1 MKKVNKNSP
10 LPLYYQLKDIICELI
25 ENEELKPND
34 PIPPERELCEYH
46 GVSRMTVNKA
56 ITNLVNE
63 GLVYREQGK
72 GTFVA
77 KPKEGYQL
85 SRLLSFTEDMK
96 AKGLK
101 VDTRIVSFQKKA
113 ATRKLQKALDLPERE
128 EVFEIKRLRLVDGEP
143 YALETA
149 YLPVSLCDGLTMEKL
164 DNKSLYD
171 ILLSEYGLKMDY
183 AHQTIEAVILDEYE
197 SEILQVPQKSIALML
212 SRKTYLE
219 GDKPMELT
227 KAVYRG
233 DKYKFEVVLRR

>member
-1 MKKVNKNSP
+1 MRKVNKNSP
-10 LPLYYQLKDIICELI
+10 LPLYYQLKDIICEMI

-85 SRLLSFTEDMK
+85 TRLLSFTEDMK
-96 AKGLK
+96 AKGLQ
-101 VDTRIVSFQKKA
+101 VDTRIISFHKKA
-113 ATRKLQKALDLPERE
+113 STRKLQKALNLSENE
-128 EVFEIKRLRLVDGEP
+128 EVFEIKRLRLVEGEP

-149 YLPVSLCDGLTMEKL
+149 YLPVNLCAGLTMEKL
-164 DNKSLYD
+164 EGKSLYD
-171 ILLSEYGLKMDY
+171 ILLNEYGLKMDY

-197 SEILQVPQKSIALML
+197 SEMLNVPEKSIALML

-219 GDKPMELT
+219 GDRPMELT

>member
-10 LPLYYQLKDIICELI
+10 IPLYYQLKDIICELI

-46 GVSRMTVNKA
+46 GISRMTVNKA

-63 GLVYREQGK
+63 GLLYREQGK

-101 VDTRIVSFQKKA
+101 VDTRIISFHKKSS
-113 ATRKLQKALDLPERE
+113 TRKIQKALGLSEKED
-128 EVFEIKRLRLVDGEP
+128 VYEIKRLRLVEGEP

-149 YLPVSLCDGLTMEKL
+149 YLPVKLCEGLTMEKL

-171 ILLSEYGLKMDY
+171 VLRNEYGLSMDY
-183 AHQTIEAVILDEYE
+183 AHQTMEAVILDEYE
-197 SEILQVPQKSIALML
+197 SSILQVSEKSIALML

-219 GDKPMELT
+219 DDKPMEFT

>member
-1 MKKVNKNSP
+1 MKKVNKSSP
-10 LPLYYQLKDIICELI
+10 IPLYYQLKDIISELI
-25 ENEELKPND
+25 EDEELKPND

-56 ITNLVNE
+56 IANLVNE
-63 GLVYREQGK
+63 GLLYREQGK

-96 AKGLK
+96 AKGLQ
-101 VDTRIVSFQKKA
+101 VDTRMISFQRKA
-113 ATRKLQKALDLPERE
+113 ATRKLKKALNLAEKE
-128 EVFEIKRLRLVDGEP
+128 EVFEIKRLRLVSGEP
-143 YALETA
+143 YAIETA
-149 YLPVSLCDGLTMEKL
+149 YLPVSICEGLTMEKL

-171 ILLSEYGLKMDY
+171 VLRNEYGLRMDY
-183 AHQTIEAVILDEYE
+183 AHQTIEAVIVDEYE
-197 SEILQVPQKSIALML
+197 SEILQVAQQSIALML

-219 GDKPMELT
+219 GDRPMELT

>member
-1 MKKVNKNSP
+1 MKKVNKSSP
-10 LPLYYQLKDIICELI
+10 IPLYYQLKDIISELI
-25 ENEELKPND
+25 EDEELKPND

-46 GVSRMTVNKA
+46 GISRMTVNKA

-63 GLVYREQGK
+63 GLLYREQGK

-96 AKGLK
+96 AKGLQ
-101 VDTRIVSFQKKA
+101 VDTRIISFHRKA
-113 ATRKLQKALDLPERE
+113 ATRKIQKSLNLSEKE
-128 EVFEIKRLRLVDGEP
+128 EVFEIKRLRLVADEP
-143 YALETA
+143 YAIETA
-149 YLPVSLCDGLTMEKL
+149 YLPVSLCEGLTMEKL

-197 SEILQVPQKSIALML
+197 SEILRVPEKSIALML

-219 GDKPMELT
+219 GDRPMELT

>member
-1 MKKVNKNSP
+1 MKKVNKSSP
-10 LPLYYQLKDIICELI
+10 IPLYYQLKDIICELI
-25 ENEELKPND
+25 ENEELRPND

-63 GLVYREQGK
+63 GLLFREQGK

-96 AKGLK
+96 AKGLQ
-101 VDTRIVSFQKKA
+101 VDTRIISFQKKS
-113 ATRKLQKALDLPERE
+113 ATRKIQKALGLLEKE
-128 EVFEIKRLRLVDGEP
+128 NVFEIKRLRLVEHEP

-149 YLPVSLCDGLTMEKL
+149 YLPVKLCEGLSAEKL

-171 ILLSEYGLKMDY
+171 VLRSEYGLNMDY
-183 AHQTIEAVILDEYE
+183 AHQTIEAVIVDEYE
-197 SEILQVPQKSIALML
+197 SEILQVPEKSIALML

-219 GDKPMELT
+219 GERPMEYT

>member
-1 MKKVNKNSP
+1 MKKVNKSSP
-10 LPLYYQLKDIICELI
+10 IPLYYQLKDIISELI
-25 ENEELKPND
+25 EDEELKPND

-56 ITNLVNE
+56 IANLVNE
-63 GLVYREQGK
+63 GLLYREQGK

-96 AKGLK
+96 AKGLR
-101 VDTRIVSFQKKA
+101 VDTRMISFQRKA
-113 ATRKLQKALDLPERE
+113 ATRKLKKELNLAEKE
-128 EVFEIKRLRLVDGEP
+128 EVFEIKRLRLVSGEP
-143 YALETA
+143 YAIETA
-149 YLPVSLCDGLTMEKL
+149 YLPVSICEGLTMEKL

-171 ILLSEYGLKMDY
+171 ILRSEYGLRMDY
-183 AHQTIEAVILDEYE
+183 AHQTIEAVIVDEYE
-197 SEILQVPQKSIALML
+197 SEILQVAQKSIALML

-219 GDKPMELT
+219 GDRPMELT

>member
-10 LPLYYQLKDIICELI
+10 MPLYYQLKDIICELI

-34 PIPPERELCEYH
+34 PIPTERELCEFH

-56 ITNLVNE
+56 IANLVNE
-63 GLVYREQGK
+63 GLVYREQGR

-96 AKGLK
+96 AKGLQ
-101 VDTRIVSFQKKA
+101 VDTRIISFHKKS
-113 ATRKLQKALDLPERE
+113 ATRKIQKVLNLPEKE
-128 EVFEIKRLRLVDGEP
+128 EVFEIKRLRLVAGEP

-149 YLPVSLCDGLTMEKL
+149 YLPVNLCEGLTMEKL
-164 DNKSLYD
+164 DKKSLYD

-197 SEILQVPQKSIALML
+197 SEILQVPEKSIAMML

-219 GDKPMELT
+219 GDRPMELT

>member
-10 LPLYYQLKDIICELI
+10 LPLYYQLKDIICDLI

-63 GLVYREQGK
+63 GLLYREQGK

-85 SRLLSFTEDMK
+85 SKLLSFTEDMK
-96 AKGLK
+96 AKGLQ
-101 VDTRIVSFQKKA
+101 VDTRIISFHKKSATKKIQKVLNLLEK
-113 ATRKLQKALDLPERE
+113 E
-128 EVFEIKRLRLVDGEP
+128 EVFEIKRLRLIAGEP
-143 YALETA
+143 YAIETA
-149 YLPVSLCDGLTMEKL
+149 YLPVSLCEDLTMEKL
-164 DNKSLYD
+164 DKKSLYD

-197 SEILQVPQKSIALML
+197 SEILQVQEKSIALMF

-219 GDKPMELT
+219 GDRPMELT

>member
-25 ENEELKPND
+25 ENEELKPGD

-46 GVSRMTVNKA
+46 GVSRMTVNKS

-63 GLVYREQGK
+63 GLLYREQGK

-96 AKGLK
+96 AKGLQ
-101 VDTRIVSFQKKA
+101 VDTRVISFHKRT
-113 ATRKLQKALDLPERE
+113 ATRKIQKVLNLSDRE
-128 EVFEIKRLRLVDGEP
+128 EVFEIKRLRLVENEP

-149 YLPVSLCDGLTMEKL
+149 YLPVILCEGLTMEKL

-171 ILLSEYGLKMDY
+171 ILRNEYELNMDY

-197 SEILQVPQKSIALML
+197 SEILQVPQRSIALML

-219 GDKPMELT
+219 GGKPMELT

>member
-10 LPLYYQLKDIICELI
+10 IPLYYQLKDIISDLI
-25 ENEELKPND
+25 EDEELKPGD

-56 ITNLVNE
+56 IANLVNE
-63 GLVYREQGK
+63 GLLYREQGK

-96 AKGLK
+96 AKGFR
-101 VDTRIVSFQKKA
+101 VDTRIISFNRKS
-113 ATRKLQKALDLPERE
+113 ATRKIQKALNLSEKE
-128 EVFEIKRLRLVDGEP
+128 EVFEIKRLRLVADEP
-143 YALETA
+143 YAIETA
-149 YLPVSLCDGLTMEKL
+149 YLPVSLCEGLTKEKL

-171 ILLSEYGLKMDY
+171 ILLSEYGLAMEY

-197 SEILQVPQKSIALML
+197 SEILQVAEKSIALML

>member
-1 MKKVNKNSP
+1 MKKVNKSSP
-10 LPLYYQLKDIICELI
+10 IPLYYQLKDIISELI
-25 ENEELKPND
+25 EDEELKPND

-56 ITNLVNE
+56 IANLVNE
-63 GLVYREQGK
+63 GLLYREQGK

-96 AKGLK
+96 AKGLQ
-101 VDTRIVSFQKKA
+101 VDTRIISFQRKT
-113 ATRKLQKALDLPERE
+113 ATRKIQKALNLPEKD
-128 EVFEIKRLRLVDGEP
+128 EVFEIKRLRLVSEEP
-143 YALETA
+143 YAIETA
-149 YLPVSLCDGLTMEKL
+149 YLPVSICEGLTREKL

-171 ILLSEYGLKMDY
+171 ILRSEYGLRMDY
-183 AHQTIEAVILDEYE
+183 AHQTIEAVIVDEYE
-197 SEILQVPQKSIALML
+197 SEILQVAQKSIALML

-219 GDKPMELT
+219 GDRPMELT